1 MIKIPSDY
9 IALKSRRINT
19 AQRQDCK
26 YVLLSIEYECELL
39 LKQEFLMGT
48 ENMCVEDE

>member
-9 IALKSRRINT
+9 NVIENGTINT
-19 AQRQDCK
+19 DLRQDQ
-26 YVLLSIEYECELL
+26 EYAMLFFKCECELL

-48 ENMCVEDE
+48 ESTYLQDT